1 MAGHQTYEE
10 GKTLVFK
17 GLILLAFITI
27 VEVIIA
33 LAAKGHILGI
43 PAFGKS
49 AIGGPIYG
57 LIMVGASLYKAYFI
71 VFKFMHMGFEVRGL
85 MFTVLMPMLLLV
97 WAVIAFFHEGSMWGA
112 SREHIKTKNLET
124 VAPNAAPKKEG
135 TYYLPHSIPN
145 RF

>member
-17 GLILLAFITI
+17 GLILLGCITI
-27 VEVIIA
+27 IEVLIA
-33 LAAKGHILGI
+33 LAAKGHIPGV

-57 LIMVGASLYKAYFI
+57 LIMVAASIYKAYFI

-85 MFTVLMPMLLLV
+85 MFSVLLPMLLLV
-97 WAVIAFFHEGSMWGA
+97 WAVIAFFHEGSRWGA
-112 SREHIKTKNLET
+112 SREHVKTKNMET
-124 VAPNAAPKKEG
+124 SSPVSIPKKEG
-135 TYYLPHSIPN
+135 TYYLPHSMPS